1 MRKNHRTL
9 VSLVC
14 AATMILNSG
23 MPITTVNAETV
34 DMAENA
40 GTGSTVQEETQQSGS
55 STAAEP
61 AETSAVVTSDTAPK
75 TISEADSAEAA
86 ADNAASTPA
95 VNETTSTEN
104 KSTGS
109 SSAVQEEE
117 NAADTASSAASTAE
131 KAAETST
138 EETSAAATTASEEES
153 TAAESAGTESTEAA
167 KESSTE
173 NSTEASS
180 ESSTEAASEV
190 TTEATTEATAE
201 ETTEETTDETTETT
215 EETTEASTED
225 TTEED
230 LSDLPTAEELD
241 AQIKDE
247 EDALETKDETATVTG
262 TAKSGDAVIVGFAGF
277 PLDEGSLEDQ
287 APDID
292 GYTFNGGIT
301 LDGVE
306 VSKIYS
312 EVETKTESREYSI
325 RIDGSDE
332 DATTEAADE
341 GSVAPEKAKE
351 ETVTRDVVT
360 EKTKVTKAETANG
373 TITISGDQS
382 VVFTYDEDHTTTTL
396 TAKYVDEFG
405 DPIDK
410 DQESVSVPFA
420 EDKDEI
426 TLKDSFPEKLQV
438 AQDDSGK
445 KVKEYTYESTYI
457 RENGEKVNIT
467 AIKRVKTDDGY
478 AYQVKK
484 DGSDDYTELESDT
497 TLYVEYNDGQKSEY
511 TYSDVNVTVT
521 ATLQHANAIPDDAR
535 FIVTQI
541 TPATSGYNYD
551 AYMEAMHRVNSD
563 ADASNTLLYDIA
575 FLGYSV
581 DADGNTN
588 TAKTIEYEPVNG
600 SVSIH
605 VEFKKN
611 QLSDELNAESAEG
624 VQVTHLPLK
633 DEVRENVVSTKD
645 ATSISSNDI
654 ATEPV
659 SADVSLEGT
668 DTTSFSLS
676 ALSAVGITYT
686 DNGVTYESGLENF
699 LNDAVI
705 SGEGVSYDKATQ
717 TYTLLPDKNYHF
729 SFQFSEPSRDGQD
742 AQFDNLDNKSS
753 ATSLTYTLPNGLTP
767 VLSTDP
773 YRRTFDITVNVDG
786 KDYVLENNH
795 YTLDSKGN
803 LTVNWNKESKN
814 YSYFTK
820 ASNARFD
827 LEFDGKFSFQEDQK
841 TIQFSSQV
849 EKTVKIDRTAKA
861 TISKKAAFNP
871 KTGKAEYTVDLE
883 GLQGTSTDV
892 VITDTMSGTALT
904 LEPESITVTDSNG
917 NAIDKS
923 TYSKN
928 VDGNKFTLS
937 GLSVSEGQH
946 VYVKY
951 TAAVGNFTGNGTY
964 NETYNKVSF
973 TSKDQNP
980 GEEKYASLQNDIN
993 YSSLEK
999 TSGTV
1004 TTDANGN
1011 QIVPWTIKFN
1021 ENKYVNAA
1029 GVVITDTID
1038 KDSQSYMTYAGSG
1051 IHVKKTAPDGTTSEY
1066 DVAWTDSSIKKSDTS
1081 WSYTIPTTE
1090 DKNYSYEITYNT
1102 KVETSKIFK
1111 DTTVKNTADDGNTP
1125 GYGDKKDGTATV
1137 KPGEGANFD
1146 ISKSGIANG
1155 TDSITWTVTLTRPE
1169 IECDSAYVE
1178 DNLPAQQI
1186 QKDGSWPT
1194 VYDGM
1199 PSEKDI
1205 QVIGLQTDKGETYS
1219 FEPKADNS
1227 GFIIRFFKDSEKT
1240 KSGLNA
1246 PGGENK
1252 AITIKYT
1259 STVNKDWL
1267 EYTKNYPDTKTHTNN
1282 ATFHVGNGSKTGS
1295 HPVDIVP
1302 STPFQIY
1309 KKLYAGRVIK
1319 EKDAAGAEHDVNL
1332 QSIAEDGTVYF
1343 PFQIAITGVDG
1354 TKDLVIDDTFDTDAL
1369 EFYSTNVTI
1378 NGNSYSYDGSIYQG
1392 SAWGIWQSNLINDV
1406 KPSIENLSNG
1416 IRFTITKEQAK
1427 KLADTYGTSVHY
1439 YICYCLKLKNAQ
1451 AFDAAHEDKE
1461 AKFTNTARTTEDG
1474 TSSAQVDFN
1483 YRSEPITKEET
1494 AEPRPVNGVWL
1505 VDYKIVV
1512 NPLGQDLVKGEDN
1525 LEVTDTPSDNLV
1537 ILPDTIQYNGTS
1549 TQNFRTDGSKYIFT
1563 IPDSQKCVITY
1574 QARLKVTESKNYTY
1588 NNTASVIGKSS
1599 TIPDKTKYITFDG
1612 SGSGTASMCSV
1623 KLHKFYKDGDQ
1634 SHSLEG
1640 ARFALYTDEA
1650 CTKYAIDG
1658 QGNRLLSEKDTNGN
1672 EIGVETGTDGY
1683 LTIANLTPNS
1693 ADGKTTHDYYLK
1705 EISAPNGYSI
1715 LSGSIHFQISSDLVI
1730 TFIGDVPSGVTK
1742 NGGYGLYLDVQDGVA
1757 TETISGTKTWD
1768 DSNNQDG
1775 KRPESI
1781 TVRLLADGKEVDSK
1795 TVTEKDEWKYSF
1807 TDLPK
1812 YAGGKE
1818 ITYTVTEDAVDGYTA
1833 AVDGYN
1839 IKNTHKTET
1848 TTVSGTKTWDDSNNQ
1863 DGKRPGSITVR
1874 LLADGKEVD
1883 SKTVTEKDEWKYS
1896 FTNLPKYAAG
1906 KEIAYTV
1913 TEDKVADYTTTIN
1926 GFDITNTHKTET
1938 TSVSGMK
1945 TWDDSNNQDG
1955 KRPTSITVRLLADG
1969 KEVKSTEATEA
1980 TGWKYSFT
1988 DLPKYAAGKEIVYTV
2003 AEDEVAG
2010 YATTINGYDITNTYT
2025 TETTSIS
2032 GTKTWSDNDNQDGV
2046 RPTSITVHLYAN
2058 GVEAGTKSVTA
2069 ADGWKYTFDNLP
2081 KYADGKVIKY
2091 TVTEDEVAGYTTTI
2105 KGYNITNTHKTET
2118 TSVSGTKTWSDS
2130 DNQDGVRPTSIKIHL
2145 LADGKEVKSTEVTEA
2160 SGWKYSFEDLPKY
2173 DAGKEI
2179 AYTVTEDAVPGYET
2193 TINGFDITNTHK
2205 TETTSVAGTKTWSDN
2220 GNQDG
2225 KRPTSITVRLLADGK
2240 EVKSTEATEATGWKY
2255 SFTDLPKYAAGKE
2268 IVYTVAEDEV
2278 AGYATTINGY
2288 DITNTYTTETT
2299 SISGTKTWSDNDNQD
2314 GVRPTSITVHLYA
2327 NGVEAGTKSV
2337 TAADGW
2343 KYTFDNLPKFADG
2356 KEITY
2361 TVTEDEVAGYM
2372 TTINGFDI
2380 INTHKTGLTQVSV
2393 RKVWDDN
2400 DNEANIRPTSITVQL
2415 YADGKAYGNAVTLN
2429 EDNKWSYTWSDLAV
2443 NAAGKAITYTVDETQ
2458 VPDGYT
2464 KSVTNNETAFTITNT
2479 HTITRQKAGSITL
2492 TATKNLVGADLQAG
2506 DFSFEVLEGSSVV
2519 ATGTNDASGVVRF
2532 TTINYTA
2539 VGEHDY
2545 TVREAAG
2552 SMAGVTYDTTVYNVH
2567 VSVTDDGTDT
2577 LKVTATGADGMVFT
2591 NTYNEDHPH
2600 GDTPHDNGGGNTP
2613 HHDTTNDFFDEEG
2626 DNQNDMPFEDE
2637 DSDNQ
2642 SETIEDDSSNDTPRT
2657 GDDSH
2662 LLIWFVL
2669 IALAATGITGSSI
2682 YRKKRRDHE
2691 NEQQ

>member
-1205 QVIGLQTDKGETYS
+1205 RVIGLRTDKGETYS

-1246 PGGENK
+1246 PDGENK
-1252 AITIKYT
+1252 AITIKYE
-1259 STVNKDWL
+1259 L
-1267 EYTKNYPDTKTHTNN
+1267 
-1282 ATFHVGNGSKTGS
+1282 
-1295 HPVDIVP
+1295 
-1302 STPFQIY
+1302 
-1309 KKLYAGRVIK
+1309 
-1319 EKDAAGAEHDVNL
+1319 
-1332 QSIAEDGTVYF
+1332 
-1343 PFQIAITGVDG
+1343 
-1354 TKDLVIDDTFDTDAL
+1354 
-1369 EFYSTNVTI
+1369 
-1378 NGNSYSYDGSIYQG
+1378 
-1392 SAWGIWQSNLINDV
+1392 SA
-1406 KPSIENLSNG
+1406 
-1416 IRFTITKEQAK
+1416 
-1427 KLADTYGTSVHY
+1427 
-1439 YICYCLKLKNAQ
+1439 
-1451 AFDAAHEDKE
+1451 
-1461 AKFTNTARTTEDG
+1461 
-1474 TSSAQVDFN
+1474 
-1483 YRSEPITKEET
+1483 
-1494 AEPRPVNGVWL
+1494 
-1505 VDYKIVV
+1505 
-1512 NPLGQDLVKGEDN
+1512 
-1525 LEVTDTPSDNLV
+1525 
-1537 ILPDTIQYNGTS
+1537 
-1549 TQNFRTDGSKYIFT
+1549 
-1563 IPDSQKCVITY
+1563 
-1574 QARLKVTESKNYTY
+1574 
-1588 NNTASVIGKSS
+1588 
-1599 TIPDKTKYITFDG
+1599 
-1612 SGSGTASMCSV
+1612 
-1623 KLHKFYKDGDQ
+1623 
-1634 SHSLEG
+1634 
-1640 ARFALYTDEA
+1640 
-1650 CTKYAIDG
+1650 
-1658 QGNRLLSEKDTNGN
+1658 
-1672 EIGVETGTDGY
+1672 
-1683 LTIANLTPNS
+1683 
-1693 ADGKTTHDYYLK
+1693 
-1705 EISAPNGYSI
+1705 
-1715 LSGSIHFQISSDLVI
+1715 
-1730 TFIGDVPSGVTK
+1730 
-1742 NGGYGLYLDVQDGVA
+1742 
-1757 TETISGTKTWD
+1757 
-1768 DSNNQDG
+1768 
-1775 KRPESI
+1775 
-1781 TVRLLADGKEVDSK
+1781 
-1795 TVTEKDEWKYSF
+1795 
-1807 TDLPK
+1807 
-1812 YAGGKE
+1812 
-1818 ITYTVTEDAVDGYTA
+1818 
-1833 AVDGYN
+1833 
-1839 IKNTHKTET
+1839 
-1848 TTVSGTKTWDDSNNQ
+1848 
-1863 DGKRPGSITVR
+1863 
-1874 LLADGKEVD
+1874 
-1883 SKTVTEKDEWKYS
+1883 
-1896 FTNLPKYAAG
+1896 
-1906 KEIAYTV
+1906 
-1913 TEDKVADYTTTIN
+1913 
-1926 GFDITNTHKTET
+1926 
-1938 TSVSGMK
+1938 
-1945 TWDDSNNQDG
+1945 
-1955 KRPTSITVRLLADG
+1955 
-1969 KEVKSTEATEA
+1969 
-1980 TGWKYSFT
+1980 
-1988 DLPKYAAGKEIVYTV
+1988 
-2003 AEDEVAG
+2003 
-2010 YATTINGYDITNTYT
+2010 
-2025 TETTSIS
+2025 
-2032 GTKTWSDNDNQDGV
+2032 
-2046 RPTSITVHLYAN
+2046 
-2058 GVEAGTKSVTA
+2058 
-2069 ADGWKYTFDNLP
+2069 
-2081 KYADGKVIKY
+2081 
-2091 TVTEDEVAGYTTTI
+2091 
-2105 KGYNITNTHKTET
+2105 
-2118 TSVSGTKTWSDS
+2118 
-2130 DNQDGVRPTSIKIHL
+2130 
-2145 LADGKEVKSTEVTEA
+2145 
-2160 SGWKYSFEDLPKY
+2160 
-2173 DAGKEI
+2173 
-2179 AYTVTEDAVPGYET
+2179 
-2193 TINGFDITNTHK
+2193 
-2205 TETTSVAGTKTWSDN
+2205 
-2220 GNQDG
+2220 
-2225 KRPTSITVRLLADGK
+2225 
-2240 EVKSTEATEATGWKY
+2240 
-2255 SFTDLPKYAAGKE
+2255 
-2268 IVYTVAEDEV
+2268 
-2278 AGYATTINGY
+2278 
-2288 DITNTYTTETT
+2288 
-2299 SISGTKTWSDNDNQD
+2299 
-2314 GVRPTSITVHLYA
+2314 
-2327 NGVEAGTKSV
+2327 
-2337 TAADGW
+2337 
-2343 KYTFDNLPKFADG
+2343 
-2356 KEITY
+2356 
-2361 TVTEDEVAGYM
+2361 
-2372 TTINGFDI
+2372 
-2380 INTHKTGLTQVSV
+2380 
-2393 RKVWDDN
+2393 
-2400 DNEANIRPTSITVQL
+2400 
-2415 YADGKAYGNAVTLN
+2415 
-2429 EDNKWSYTWSDLAV
+2429 
-2443 NAAGKAITYTVDETQ
+2443 
-2458 VPDGYT
+2458 
-2464 KSVTNNETAFTITNT
+2464 
-2479 HTITRQKAGSITL
+2479 
-2492 TATKNLVGADLQAG
+2492 
-2506 DFSFEVLEGSSVV
+2506 
-2519 ATGTNDASGVVRF
+2519 
-2532 TTINYTA
+2532 
-2539 VGEHDY
+2539 
-2545 TVREAAG
+2545 
-2552 SMAGVTYDTTVYNVH
+2552 
-2567 VSVTDDGTDT
+2567 
-2577 LKVTATGADGMVFT
+2577 
-2591 NTYNEDHPH
+2591 
-2600 GDTPHDNGGGNTP
+2600 
-2613 HHDTTNDFFDEEG
+2613 
-2626 DNQNDMPFEDE
+2626 
-2637 DSDNQ
+2637 
-2642 SETIEDDSSNDTPRT
+2642 
-2657 GDDSH
+2657 
-2662 LLIWFVL
+2662 
-2669 IALAATGITGSSI
+2669 
-2682 YRKKRRDHE
+2682 
-2691 NEQQ
+2691 